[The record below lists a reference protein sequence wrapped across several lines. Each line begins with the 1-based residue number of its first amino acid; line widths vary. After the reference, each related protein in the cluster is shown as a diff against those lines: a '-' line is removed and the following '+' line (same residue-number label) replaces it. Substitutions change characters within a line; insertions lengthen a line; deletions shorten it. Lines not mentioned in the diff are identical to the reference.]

1 MILMQ
6 LSVEGQDGRRICIDV
21 DIDPH
26 SAYPQS
32 LGERVHRA
40 ILLLL
45 PQAVPSD
52 PPRIHLVN

>member
-52 PPRIHLVN
+52 PPRIQLVN

>member
-1 MILMQ
+1 MQ

-32 LGERVHRA
+32 LGERVRRA

-52 PPRIHLVN
+52 PPRIQLVN